1 MNVWC
6 LLVGLFNTINVLQC
20 VFEVDPDKGLTL
32 TELAE
37 GVEVADIVQTTG
49 CEFKLSPDLI
59 PMRQV
64 EVPE

>member
-1 MNVWC
+1 MNVC
-6 LLVGLFNTINVLQC
+6 CFLDGLFNTIYVSQC
-20 VFEVDPDKGLTL
+20 VFEVDPDKGLIL